1 MIIVKIYKD
10 GDYYWLASQNATFKA
25 AWGDG
30 IRAAAGIV
38 LTNMQEINTWARQN
52 GHEVQ
57 FEFAD

>member
-30 IRAAAGIV
+30 IRAAAGIA
-38 LTNMQEINTWARQN
+38 LRNIEEIAEWARKN
-52 GHEVQ
+52 GHKVQ